1 MSTIQELHKS
11 YLQQHRN
18 GAKLGRSKTI
28 YRVFRMVI
36 RDESAKIIRMTKE
49 TFK

>member
-11 YLQQHRN
+11 YIQQHRN
-18 GAKLGRSKTI
+18 GAKLGGSKAI
-28 YRVFRMVI
+28 YRVFSMVI
-36 RDESAKIIRMTKE
+36 RDESTKIMRITKE

>member
-18 GAKLGRSKTI
+18 GAKLGGAKQYTG
-28 YRVFRMVI
+28 Y
-36 RDESAKIIRMTKE
+36 SAW
-49 TFK
+49 

>member
-11 YLQQHRN
+11 YIQQHRN
-18 GAKLGRSKTI
+18 GAKLGRSKVI
-28 YRVFRMVI
+28 YQVFSMII

>member
-11 YLQQHRN
+11 YIQHRRN
-18 GAKLGRSKTI
+18 GAKLGRSKVI
-28 YRVFRMVI
+28 YQVFSMII
-36 RDESAKIIRMTKE
+36 RDESAKIIRMAKE

>member
-1 MSTIQELHKS
+1 MSTIQELLKS

-18 GAKLGRSKTI
+18 GAKLGGSKAI

-36 RDESAKIIRMTKE
+36 RDETAKIIRMTKE

>member
-18 GAKLGRSKTI
+18 GAKLDGSKAI
-28 YRVFRMVI
+28 YRVFSMVI
-36 RDESAKIIRMTKE
+36 RDESVKIIRMTKE